1 MHNIYPKFKIS
12 FVSLLSSTS
21 LQIILRFHTLW
32 RTIPWCDRQRL
43 SATSGDLAHLGLIRD
58 CLPHQMI
65 WHLPEVSSAWKHS
78 TVVSS
83 YGDFGYL
90 LGINKRGSGW
100 LRFSWLTITFV
111 SELFILSLRYLRRL
125 CESVFYHRARPKHV
139 FQLEDHG

>member
-78 TVVSS
+78 TVVFKLWRFWVPSR
-83 YGDFGYL
+83 YKQKRKWMVEIFMINDFV
-90 LGINKRGSGW
+90 
-100 LRFSWLTITFV
+100 V